1 MKKIHLGIIAAVIV
15 IVIATSVFQYY
26 TTQTAMSQA
35 EDFLDSSLEK
45 YAQAMEYW
53 DENDYVGA
61 RIKLA
66 GAKTDVEESKKYL
79 EEADI
84 KPSEKQVALRWCDAW
99 SNLIEWAS
107 CLSDA
112 FEDYGQAMLRLDY
125 EDWGGATSKFL
136 DAKEDIDRAQTY
148 FLSAKEDLDSI
159 DVEVLP
165 PELRSDV
172 VEGQAYFAEYE
183 TLLPDFS
190 DMIDVFIPLC
200 YAWSNLIEMTSYWSD
215 ASEDYE
221 QARSRLGYEDWDG
234 AVTKFLDAK
243 EDIDHAQSYFLS
255 AKEDFDSIDVE
266 ALPPELKSSVTE
278 AQAYFAEYET
288 LLPDFNDMI
297 DVFIPFIRGMGHL
310 LEGVNYLERYDWH
323 AAKLAF
329 EDSLSKISE
338 AKSKLDDLRYCETAE
353 FSSLAAGLYSGAETI
368 EEALAHYIT
377 GCEYAEAGYY
387 SNATTEF
394 ETGTQIFEGFSWD

>member
-1 MKKIHLGIIAAVIV
+1 MKKIHLGIIATVVFIFIGA
-15 IVIATSVFQYY
+15 SVFLYY
-26 TTQTAMSQA
+26 TQKETQAAMSQA
-35 EDFLDSSLEK
+35 ESLLNSSLEK

-53 DENDYVGA
+53 GENDYAGA

-79 EEADI
+79 EEANI
-84 KPSEKQVALRWCDAW
+84 EPSEKQVALRWCDAW

-112 FEDYGQAMLRLDY
+112 L
-125 EDWGGATSKFL
+125 
-136 DAKEDIDRAQTY
+136 
-148 FLSAKEDLDSI
+148 
-159 DVEVLP
+159 
-165 PELRSDV
+165 
-172 VEGQAYFAEYE
+172 
-183 TLLPDFS
+183 
-190 DMIDVFIPLC
+190 
-200 YAWSNLIEMTSYWSD
+200 
-215 ASEDYE
+215 EDYE
-221 QARSRLGYEDWDG
+221 QAMLRYDYEDWDG
-234 AVTKFLDAK
+234 VVTKFLDAK
-243 EDIDHAQSYFLS
+243 EDINRAQPYFLS

-266 ALPPELKSSVTE
+266 ALPPELKSGVSE
-278 AQAYFAEYET
+278 GQAYFAEYET
-288 LLPDFNDMI
+288 LLPDFSDTI
-297 DVFIPFIRGMGHL
+297 DAFIPFIRGIGHL
-310 LEGVNYLERYDWH
+310 LEGANYLQRYDWH

-353 FSSLAAGLYSGAETI
+353 FSSLAAELYSGAETM

-394 ETGTQIFEGFSWD
+394 ETANQIFEGFSWD